1 MVGPALNGLTGN
13 LRAQPLLSWGP
24 ACRLGRFGSIPCEI
38 QQMEFR
44 GVGNLAAPQTQ
55 ARSFGF
61 RNFFPAISALWPAG
75 FSVQVLAG
83 LTRRRLAREVAAVMS
98 KLAST
103 IQVRDEWEATTA
115 KTDARACDARPSS
128 LFVFH
133 PVRAAFGFSIV
144 TRTLRLAAIAGCGR
158 GSMRRHQSVHVVL
171 FNSENRTRSAVL
183 RLPVQSRKYTI
194 FFWTSQLSVS
204 SLQPQWCHVVR
215 GMVRSLAC
223 KEGEKQNSKTDC
235 HCVLLFGRHFAQGCG

>member
-1 MVGPALNGLTGN
+1 MLCYLTHLLNSLGLLFG
-13 LRAQPLLSWGP
+13 RHFAQGLKY
-24 ACRLGRFGSIPCEI
+24 CSIPPAR
-38 QQMEFR
+38 FR
-44 GVGNLAAPQTQ
+44 MGAEG
-55 ARSFGF
+55 
-61 RNFFPAISALWPAG
+61 
-75 FSVQVLAG
+75 
-83 LTRRRLAREVAAVMS
+83 
-98 KLAST
+98 
-103 IQVRDEWEATTA
+103 TTA